1 LYNIKIVL
9 PLIQTREKMITKEKY
24 KKALLIVKDY
34 HEQTKQELNRVEL
47 TLEELGLHSTIES
60 TLRDVLV
67 RKESRALEMANDWK
81 LWRKEVFV
89 KDIKA
94 VNVGPI
100 WYYRNVGKKTVQ
112 GIKEKLS
119 NLGVEVVDKKA
130 NNYSKTQELPV
141 VIFKNPEK
149 YED

>member
-1 LYNIKIVL
+1 MYNIKIVL